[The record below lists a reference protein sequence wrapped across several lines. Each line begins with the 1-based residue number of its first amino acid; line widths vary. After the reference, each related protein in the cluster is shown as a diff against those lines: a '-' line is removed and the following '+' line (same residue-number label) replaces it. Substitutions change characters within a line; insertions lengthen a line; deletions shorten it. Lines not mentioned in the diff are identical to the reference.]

1 MRLLIV
7 LHQFYP
13 EFSSGTERVAL
24 NLAKAAQRAGH
35 YVRVLACA
43 VNPEA
48 TQGAAS
54 AALAGALD
62 YVWEGVPVTLLPR
75 ALLPASADYS
85 LDVAAEMVGPLA
97 AWMAQ
102 ERFEL
107 AHVMHTMRMG
117 TAVAAVQQCGLPY
130 ILTLTDFFLACPRI
144 NLVTIDNHLCDGP
157 QGGKKCG
164 KDCLNAPWS
173 RETLMHRYESAQQI
187 LAGASV
193 RVAPSEF
200 VAARYRAA
208 FADCRVMVVA
218 HGVDLLALMAHEAP
232 SRAATHTLALG
243 TVTLGYVGSI
253 IPQKG
258 LAVLLRALAKV
269 KAPTLRLK
277 VVGGFYGADAYRQEV
292 MALVKADS
300 RVELLGHLEADKV
313 YMAIGQMDVLCLP
326 SQVPETFSLALHEAA
341 ALGVPALVSDLG
353 APGLQVAAHGGGQ
366 VVACSDVAA
375 WATAIQ
381 VLAQE
386 PAQIARWQARLPL
399 PVRLEEEAFFYDSLY
414 RTVLHPA

>member
-7 LHQFYP
+7 LHQFFP

-43 VNPEA
+43 VNPDVQ
-48 TQGAAS
+48 QGAAS
-54 AALAGALD
+54 KTLAGALES
-62 YVWEGVPVTLLPR
+62 VWEGVPVTLLPR
-75 ALLPASADYS
+75 AMLPASADYS
-85 LDVAAEMVGPLA
+85 LEVTPALVGPLV
-97 AWMAQ
+97 AWMKL

-130 ILTLTDFFLACPRI
+130 LLTLTDFFLTCPRI
-144 NLVTIDNHLCDGP
+144 NLVTLGNQLCDGP

-173 RETLMHRYESAQQI
+173 RDTLLNRYESAQHI

-208 FADCRVMVVA
+208 FDNCSVKVVA
-218 HGVDLLALMAHEAP
+218 HGVDLLALMAHEPPAGGDK
-232 SRAATHTLALG
+232 T

-253 IPQKG
+253 IAQKG
-258 LAVLLRALAKV
+258 LVVLLRALARV
-269 KAPTLRLK
+269 KAPALRLK

-292 MALVKADS
+292 LALLKADS
-300 RVELLGHLEADKV
+300 RVELLGHLQASQV
-313 YMAIGQMDVLCLP
+313 YAAIGQMDVLCLP
-326 SQVPETFSLALHEAA
+326 SQVPETFSLALQEAA

-353 APGLQVAAHGGGQ
+353 APALQVAAHGGGQ
-366 VVACSDVAA
+366 VVAYSNVAA
-375 WATAIQ
+375 WAAAIEA
-381 VLAQE
+381 LAAA
-386 PAQIARWQARLPL
+386 PDQIARWQARLPL

>member
-7 LHQFYP
+7 LHQFFP

-43 VNPEA
+43 VNPDVQ
-48 TQGAAS
+48 QGAAS
-54 AALAGALD
+54 KTLAGALES
-62 YVWEGVPVTLLPR
+62 VWEGVPVTLLPR
-75 ALLPASADYS
+75 GMLPASADYS
-85 LDVAAEMVGPLA
+85 LEVTPALVGPLA
-97 AWMAQ
+97 AWMKL

-130 ILTLTDFFLACPRI
+130 LLTLTDFFLTCPRI
-144 NLVTIDNHLCDGP
+144 NLVTLGNQLCDGP

-173 RETLMHRYESAQQI
+173 RDTLLNRYESAQHI

-208 FADCRVMVVA
+208 FDNCSVKVVA
-218 HGVDLLALMAHEAP
+218 HGVDLLALMAHEPPAGGDK
-232 SRAATHTLALG
+232 T

-253 IPQKG
+253 IAQKG
-258 LAVLLRALAKV
+258 LVVLLRALARV
-269 KAPTLRLK
+269 KAPALRLK

-292 MALVKADS
+292 LALLKADS
-300 RVELLGHLEADKV
+300 RVELLGHLQASQV
-313 YMAIGQMDVLCLP
+313 YAAIGQMDVLCLP
-326 SQVPETFSLALHEAA
+326 SQVPETFSLALQEAA

-353 APGLQVAAHGGGQ
+353 APALQVAAHGGGQ
-366 VVACSDVAA
+366 VVAYSDVAA
-375 WATAIQ
+375 WAAAIEA
-381 VLAQE
+381 LAAA
-386 PAQIARWQARLPL
+386 PDQIARWQARLPL